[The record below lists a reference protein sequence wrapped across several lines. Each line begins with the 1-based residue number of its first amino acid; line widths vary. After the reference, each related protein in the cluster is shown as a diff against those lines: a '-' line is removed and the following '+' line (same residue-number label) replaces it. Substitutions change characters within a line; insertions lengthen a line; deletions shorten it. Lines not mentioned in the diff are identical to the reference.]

1 MPLSSPPDV
10 NPTPSLP
17 LEGTG
22 RGRLHL
28 YSAASPA
35 RLFVASST
43 PLPPVGR
50 MAALRLSAPII
61 PATCTSARC
70 CVETEEGR
78 SRPRRLCVGLVRSM
92 NKRGDICA
100 PYTPATTPCAC
111 SSTNAP
117 PPVSCTHVLRCSC
130 NAAPR
135 AVGSGTGGGVPG
147 AHQGGASLLGKKQRS
162 SGRCRKTTEE
172 AAAV

>member
-10 NPTPSLP
+10 KPTPSLP

-35 RLFVASST
+35 HLFVASST

-78 SRPRRLCVGLVRSM
+78 SRPRRQWCVGLVRFT
-92 NKRGDICA
+92 NKRGDL
-100 PYTPATTPCAC
+100 YTIHRRQRPARAHLPMRRLLCPA
-111 SSTNAP
+111 
-117 PPVSCTHVLRCSC
+117 HVLRCSC
-130 NAAPR
+130 TAAPR
-135 AVGSGTGGGVPG
+135 AVGSGAGGGVPD
-147 AHQGGASLLGKKQRS
+147 AHRGGASLLGKKQRC
-162 SGRCRKTTEE
+162 SGRCRRTTEE